1 MSNISVGNTRI
12 NIRIAEPTT
21 NNNVNSEIK
30 LKGIV
35 WSDKV
40 DRTQQPIQ
48 DQNNITK
55 RDNGSIPSG
64 NELPEL
70 FSTNNNQNDLPEI
83 QSNQPYSNYG
93 EPETSTQTQ
102 TSSGGSEMAT
112 GIGMAIGGVGGAILG
127 GKYGFKKLGI
137 AIGVAVGGF
146 IGNKLGK

>member
-12 NIRIAEPTT
+12 NVRIAEPTT

-35 WSDKV
+35 WSNKV

-70 FSTNNNQNDLPEI
+70 FSTDNDQNDLPEI

-93 EPETSTQTQ
+93 EPETTKPQ

-112 GIGMAIGGVGGAILG
+112 GIGMAVGGVGGAILG
-127 GKYGFKKLGI
+127 NKFGFKKLGI

-146 IGNKLGK
+146 IGNKIGQ